1 MTYQEI
7 AKVAHEIN
15 KAYCSSIGDE
25 SQTSWE
31 DAPQWQKDSAVNGV
45 IFHLEN
51 VDAGA
56 DASHNNWM
64 KEKIENGWKY
74 GEVKDP
80 ENKLHPCIVP
90 FEMLPKE
97 QQTKD
102 YLFRQVVH
110 SLSKFETFEVI
121 VKTP

>member
-1 MTYQEI
+1 MTIDQV

-15 KAYCSSIGDE
+15 KAYCISIGDE
-25 SQTSWE
+25 SQPSWE
-31 DAPQWQKDSAVNGV
+31 DAPQWQKDSAIDGV
-45 IFHLEN
+45 FFHLN
-51 VDAGA
+51 NPDAGP

-64 KEKIENGWKY
+64 NEKIQNGWKY

-97 QQTKD
+97 QQSKD
-102 YLFRQVVH
+102 FLFRQIVH
-110 SLSKFETFEVI
+110 SLR
-121 VKTP
+121 

>member
-64 KEKIENGWKY
+64 NEKIQNGWKY

>member
-1 MTYQEI
+1 MTIDQV

-31 DAPQWQKDSAVNGV
+31 DAPDWQKDSAIDGV
-45 IFHLEN
+45 LFHIN
-51 VDAGA
+51 NPDAGPN
-56 DASHNNWM
+56 ASHNNWM
-64 KEKIENGWKY
+64 NEKIQNGWKY

-80 ENKLHPCIVP
+80 KNKLHPCIIP

-97 QQTKD
+97 QQIKD
-102 YLFRQVVH
+102 YLFRAVVH
-110 SLSKFETFEVI
+110 SLK
-121 VKTP
+121 

>member
-1 MTYQEI
+1 MTYEQI

-31 DAPQWQKDSAVNGV
+31 DAPQWQRESAVNGV
-45 IFHLEN
+45 VFHLSN
-51 VDAGA
+51 LDAGA

-97 QQTKD
+97 QQAKD

-110 SLSKFETFEVI
+110 SLRDYI
-121 VKTP
+121 DIYTPSNQ

>member
-1 MTYQEI
+1 MTIDQV

-15 KAYCSSIGDE
+15 KAYCISIGDE
-25 SQTSWE
+25 SQPSWE
-31 DAPQWQKDSAVNGV
+31 DAPQWQKDSAIDGV
-45 IFHLEN
+45 FFHLN
-51 VDAGA
+51 NPDAGP

-64 KEKIENGWKY
+64 NEKIQNGWKY

-97 QQTKD
+97 QQSKD
-102 YLFRQVVH
+102 YLFRAIVH
-110 SLSKFETFEVI
+110 SLR
-121 VKTP
+121 